1 MMPENRSPSKISLEE
16 LLRLKRAERPP
27 AEFWVQF
34 ERDFRTRQLA
44 AAVEKKRWWFAL
56 PGKLSQLSRLQLPL
70 GAAAVLAISFLTVR
84 EYRDG
89 AVTPEAPVAQET
101 PPLVSAPAAVATSSA
116 DFTEVDS
123 STVTAPAEKA
133 HTPALAAAPASRE
146 ITDMVPWVGSALRSE
161 EIETALSPSARSI
174 AANLAAAVAGEPELT
189 RKLTVSSSI
198 EPRAQTIREP
208 LADLPTPGAARRA
221 RLFATYN
228 QSPEQPVESER
239 STEVRERLAS
249 RLSEEQLYETVRR
262 LSGSGDR
269 LIVKF

>member
-1 MMPENRSPSKISLEE
+1 M
-16 LLRLKRAERPP
+16 KRAERPP
-27 AEFWVQF
+27 AEFWAQF

-56 PGKLSQLSRLQLPL
+56 PSAFSRFSRFQLPL
-70 GAAAVLAISFLTVR
+70 GATAVLAITFLTVR
-84 EYRDG
+84 EYRDTG
-89 AVTPEAPVAQET
+89 VVPATSPMPATTELVSVPSETTSSPVEKAD
-101 PPLVSAPAAVATSSA
+101 PMPMVASAPAPQA
-116 DFTEVDS
+116 D
-123 STVTAPAEKA
+123 APV
-133 HTPALAAAPASRE
+133 LAAAPASRE

-161 EIETALSPSARSI
+161 EIEMALSPSARSI

-189 RKLTVSSSI
+189 RKLTAAPAAI

-208 LADLPTPGAARRA
+208 LADVPTPSAARRA
-221 RLFATYN
+221 RLFASYN
-228 QSPEQPVESER
+228 QSPEQPAETER
-239 STEVRERLAS
+239 STDVRERLAS